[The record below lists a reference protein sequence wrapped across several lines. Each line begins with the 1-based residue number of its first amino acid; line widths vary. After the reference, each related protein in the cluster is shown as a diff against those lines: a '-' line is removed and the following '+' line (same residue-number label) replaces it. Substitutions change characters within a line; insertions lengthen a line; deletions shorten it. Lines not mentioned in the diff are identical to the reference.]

1 MCLLDCSFFVTFN
14 EDKIIKGI
22 LQITE
27 KNVHNTQAPN
37 ILTDSTFFITVEDL
51 NMHSEKKMILEWKT
65 NYQLEARNEKG
76 LSVKF
81 DAPTTHG
88 GEETAL
94 SPMENVLASLAAC
107 SSFHVLTILKKK
119 RQKISSYTVEATA
132 ERREAPPPRVFTK
145 IHLKYIV
152 NGQNIDPEAVKKAIK
167 LSEEKYCSVG
177 GMLKKAV
184 EISSSYETLEES

>member
-1 MCLLDCSFFVTFN
+1 MFS
-14 EDKIIKGI
+14 I
-22 LQITE
+22 
-27 KNVHNTQAPN
+27 
-37 ILTDSTFFITVEDL
+37 
-51 NMHSEKKMILEWKT
+51 KKMLIEWKGD
-65 NYQLEARNEKG
+65 LRIEGKNEKG
-76 LSVKF
+76 LSVSF
-81 DAPTTHG
+81 DAPKEHG

-119 RQKISSYTVEATA
+119 RQKVTGYSVEATA
-132 ERREAPPPRVFTK
+132 ERREDSPPRVFTK

-152 NGQNIDPEAVKKAIK
+152 RGENISPEAVDRAIK

-184 EISSSYETLEES
+184 DITSSYEIVKELG

>member
-1 MCLLDCSFFVTFN
+1 
-14 EDKIIKGI
+14 
-22 LQITE
+22 
-27 KNVHNTQAPN
+27 
-37 ILTDSTFFITVEDL
+37 
-51 NMHSEKKMILEWKT
+51 MILEWKT

-81 DAPTTHG
+81 DAPITHG

-107 SSFHVLTILKKK
+107 SSFHVLTILKKMK
-119 RQKISSYTVEATA
+119 QNVKAYTVEATA
-132 ERREAPPPRVFTK
+132 ERRENPQPRIFTK

-152 NGQNIDPEAVKKAIK
+152 KGQSIDPKAVKKAVT

-177 GMLKKAV
+177 GMLKKAA
-184 EISSSYETLEES
+184 EITSSYEVLNE

>member
-1 MCLLDCSFFVTFN
+1 
-14 EDKIIKGI
+14 
-22 LQITE
+22 
-27 KNVHNTQAPN
+27 
-37 ILTDSTFFITVEDL
+37 
-51 NMHSEKKMILEWKT
+51 MHSQKKMILEWKT

-81 DAPTTHG
+81 DAPITHG

-132 ERREAPPPRVFTK
+132 ERREDPPPRVFTK
-145 IHLKYIV
+145 IHLKYV
-152 NGQNIDPEAVKKAIK
+152 VKGQNIDPEAVKKAVQ

-184 EISSSYETLEES
+184 EISSSYETLQESLI